1 MEELNTKRGLLESIL
16 KNIFN
21 STSVSVPYYDKN
33 DVEKVLDTQG
43 YHISRIKFNKNYLKH
58 YQNVFEYVFTN
69 EKLQDKFGNEIVRE
83 EIFRKAIA
91 WLSTF
96 FNLTLSPTELINS
109 TDLNDLGK
117 KLLECY
123 TKLLYILFVDSDNSK
138 DGTIDCNKI
147 RADCSD
153 IIRSK
158 LEIDVKTSKPANP
171 FLHISTPSMFD
182 AIDKTTLQMTEAAL
196 KIKENTKR

>member
-1 MEELNTKRGLLESIL
+1 MEELNTKRELLESIL

-21 STSVSVPYYDKN
+21 STSVSVPYYDKD

-96 FNLTLSPTELINS
+96 FKLTLSPTELINS

-123 TKLLYILFVDSDNSK
+123 TKLLYILFVDSDN
-138 DGTIDCNKI
+138 I